1 MPVRILLADDHA
13 LFRSGLAAL
22 LTAHAEFTV
31 VGEAADGFEAVR
43 QTAALRPDVV
53 LMDIG
58 MPGLGGVEATREIRK
73 QCPGT
78 RILALTQHDED
89 GYLRQMLKAGA
100 SGYLVKRAADTELFG
115 AVRAVARGELY
126 LHPSMT
132 RLLVEDVVTRPN
144 TANEESRSEQLSE
157 RERESLRL
165 LALGHTNREIADR
178 LNVSVKTAE
187 TYKARITEKTGLR
200 RRSDLVRYA
209 RSLGLLSGEE
219 GAV

>member
-1 MPVRILLADDHA
+1 MPIRILLADDHA
-13 LFRSGLAAL
+13 MFRSGLAAL
-22 LTAHAEFTV
+22 LSAQSEFTV

-43 QTAALRPDVV
+43 QAIALGPDVV

-58 MPGLGGVEATREIRK
+58 MPGLGGVEATREIRR
-73 QCPGT
+73 QRPGV

-100 SGYLVKRAADTELFG
+100 GGYLIKRAADTELFG

-132 RLLVEDVVTRPN
+132 RLLIEDVVLRPG
-144 TANEESRSEQLSE
+144 TSEEESRSEQLSE
-157 RERESLRL
+157 RERETLRL
-165 LALGHTNREIADR
+165 LALGHTNREVADR
-178 LNVSVKTAE
+178 LGVSVKTAE

-209 RSLGLLSGEE
+209 RSLGVLSGED
-219 GAV
+219 GGT

>member
-1 MPVRILLADDHA
+1 MPIRILLADDHA

-22 LTAHAEFTV
+22 LAAHAEFEV

-43 QTAALRPDVV
+43 QAVALRPDVV

-58 MPGLGGVEATREIRK
+58 MPGLGGVEATREVRK
-73 QCPGT
+73 QCPSV

-100 SGYLVKRAADTELFG
+100 GGYLVKRAADTELFG
-115 AVRAVARGELY
+115 AVRAVARGDVY

-132 RLLVEDVVTRPN
+132 RLLVEDVVTRPS
-144 TANEESRSEQLSE
+144 AADEDARSEQLSE
-157 RERESLRL
+157 RERETLRL
-165 LALGHTNREIADR
+165 LAMGHTNREVADQ
-178 LNVSVKTAE
+178 LGVSVKTAE

-209 RSLGLLSGEE
+209 RSMGVISGDES
-219 GAV
+219 GV